1 MHQLMIY
8 EDTETLYRFQPRII
22 AIGSFSVRIQIQ
34 FWRQACIVCDR
45 LPLGALAQAL
55 MLHSRTSLLI
65 FHRLIV
71 SHFGTQVFLC
81 RSTVSRHISLFA
93 LPAAYACCTMHN
105 VPPPALVSWCIF
117 VRAYWSGWLQTT
129 TAARTVCLI
138 ESHSRFWVDV
148 HYS

>member
-1 MHQLMIY
+1 MIY

-81 RSTVSRHISLFA
+81 RSTVSRHRSLFRI
-93 LPAAYACCTMHN
+93 ACGLCLLHN
-105 VPPPALVSWCIF
+105 AQCAPTSPRLMVHFRSCILVWL
-117 VRAYWSGWLQTT
+117 VADDNSGPNGVSDRVSFSVLG
-129 TAARTVCLI
+129 
-138 ESHSRFWVDV
+138 
-148 HYS
+148 